1 MTESLDHV
9 RVPIAP
15 PVIFAGYLIGAL
27 LLNWVLPLPLPWRG
41 FMGAL
46 GGLMAVSGLFLG
58 ASAIKLMSIAHTSP
72 DLRRP
77 TTALVTEGLYAHS
90 RNPIYLGL
98 FVIYLGFG
106 LMAGT
111 LWGILLSPF
120 LLLTVDR
127 AVIQAEEAYLQQ
139 RFESRYSQY
148 KARVHQWL

>member
-1 MTESLDHV
+1 MTESPDHV
-9 RVPIAP
+9 RVAIPP
-15 PVIFAGYLIGAL
+15 PVIFASYLIGAL
-27 LLNWVLPLPLPWRG
+27 LLNWVLPLPAPWLDFTR
-41 FMGAL
+41 AL
-46 GGLMAVSGLFLG
+46 GGLLVVSGLLLG
-58 ASAIKLMSIAHTSP
+58 ASAIRLMTIAHTSP
-72 DLRRP
+72 DLHKP

-127 AVIQAEEAYLQQ
+127 AVIQAEETYLQQ